1 MIQGY
6 SRDVSFQRLIHSIYS
21 AIMHSISRT
30 VGDIIQEIGG
40 KKLSNMKELL
50 IALSSEGIGREVQV
64 KHSRNGEMLVSSILL
79 AETPEEN
86 LQIQR

>member
-21 AIMHSISRT
+21 AIMHSISGT

>member
-1 MIQGY
+1 
-6 SRDVSFQRLIHSIYS
+6 
-21 AIMHSISRT
+21 
-30 VGDIIQEIGG
+30 
-40 KKLSNMKELL
+40 
-50 IALSSEGIGREVQV
+50 VQV